1 MTNLKQNARYL
12 RKNMTP
18 QERKLWNI
26 LRNRQFHGYRFLRQ
40 YIIDEYIVD
49 FICCEKNLIIEID
62 GGQHNEDKNII
73 YDIKRTKFLEEKGY
87 KIVRFWNN
95 EVDDNIDG
103 VYENLEKILGV

>member
-1 MTNLKQNARYL
+1 
-12 RKNMTP
+12 MTP

-49 FICCEKNLIIEID
+49 FICCEKILIIEID

-103 VYENLEKILGV
+103 VYEKLEKILGV